1 MKVHNMFL
9 PAAMLVGGGVSTAF
23 AIAGAANDAPAASI
37 AYSGGFGV
45 AMMTSAAALGVLS
58 LPTSRATSIAGLA
71 LFGVAAA
78 ASVVAGVGLI
88 ASEQA
93 RRA

>member
-37 AYSGGFGV
+37 A
-45 AMMTSAAALGVLS
+45 
-58 LPTSRATSIAGLA
+58 GLA
-71 LFGVAAA
+71 LFGVTAA

-88 ASEQA
+88 AIEQG